1 MQLRSADKPTCQG
14 ADRCLVEAEDAALA
28 AREQIGAYAAGDIG
42 GQRGL
47 GSGLFQLRTH
57 RLGFRS
63 AIGIGTDRIA
73 VAADVNGTGVSS
85 ASDLLS
91 RLGSDAAGDTVLE
104 LGSGNTV
111 TLIGVSHTDV
121 TVDSIV
127 LT

>member
-1 MQLRSADKPTCQG
+1 M
-14 ADRCLVEAEDAALA
+14 
-28 AREQIGAYAAGDIG
+28 
-42 GQRGL
+42 
-47 GSGLFQLRTH
+47 
-57 RLGFRS
+57 
-63 AIGIGTDRIA
+63 
-73 VAADVNGTGVSS
+73 AADVNGTGVSS